1 MELES
6 SDQAIVNEFQ
16 ETITTLT
23 NNIESQLQKNARLET
38 EVKTLQTQVNELNS
52 KFAQMAQ
59 DVMNLTNRIQ
69 NNENLQSE
77 INLLK
82 EEINKLK

>member
-1 MELES
+1 LELES

-38 EVKTLQTQVNELNS
+38 EVKTLRTQINELNS
-52 KFAQMAQ
+52 KFAQMTQ